1 LGNDRSHP
9 LSQVSFYSPTRKKV
23 GFFVDIY
30 KNLCILIF
38 MKIDLT
44 AINPESF
51 MVHQHFV
58 GGHECYL
65 VQPIHIGATW
75 TRDNLIFRSSLWD
88 KEGYP
93 VSLSFKKFFNW
104 DEKPDLDTPPSNLNG
119 AQLMEKLD
127 GSTLIFS
134 RYKGVTIIRTRGTSD
149 ARLQDNGYE
158 VDYLCDKYAAFI
170 KELESRETDC
180 LSYVFEWLSPTNRI
194 VLNYGDEPDMAL
206 VAIINHDSYEYANQC
221 TLDDTAKSLGLR
233 RPRTFNYNSIAEMK
247 QSIEELRDQEG
258 ICVYYNQG
266 QSIRK
271 VKSAHYLYLHRAK
284 SEISSIEKVI
294 DVYIDL
300 FMTTTYPVAPTYPV
314 FFQYLTDKF
323 DFEIAT
329 MAQGHASRICDA
341 MKEVNKIMAALVNFA
356 SSCRTMEIGGRQVEL
371 NYKQMK
377 KSAAEKVTQAYGS
390 TGRASIIFKMLD
402 GKVVGADDWKKLLY
416 QVLK

>member
-1 LGNDRSHP
+1 
-9 LSQVSFYSPTRKKV
+9 
-23 GFFVDIY
+23 
-30 KNLCILIF
+30 
-38 MKIDLT
+38 MKIDLSS
-44 AINPESF
+44 IDLESF
-51 MVHQHFV
+51 MVHPHLV
-58 GGHECYL
+58 GGHECFL
-65 VQPIHIGATW
+65 IQPIHIGAQW
-75 TRDNLIFRSSLWD
+75 RKDNMIFRSALVD
-88 KEGYP
+88 KDGYP

-119 AQLMEKLD
+119 AQLIEKLD

-134 RYKGVTIIRTRGTSD
+134 RYRGVTVIRTRGTSN

-158 VDYLCDKYAAFI
+158 VDYLCDKYSKFI
-170 KELESRETDC
+170 KMLETENPDV
-180 LSYVFEWLSPTNRI
+180 SYVFEWLSPTNRI

-206 VAIINHDSYEYANQC
+206 VAIVLHPDYSYATQNA
-221 TLDDTAKSLGLR
+221 LDVTAKLYDLR

-271 VKSAHYLYLHRAK
+271 VKSAQYLYLHRAK

-294 DVYIDL
+294 DVYIDY
-300 FMTTTYPVAPTYPV
+300 FMTATYPVAPTYPL

-341 MKEVNKIMAALVNFA
+341 MKEVNKIMAALVNCA
-356 SSCRTMEIGGRQVEL
+356 SECKTMARRD
-371 NYKQMK
+371 
-377 KSAAEKVTQAYGS
+377 AAARVLQAYGS
-390 TGRASIIFKMLD
+390 TGRSSIIFKLLD
-402 GKVVGADDWKKLLY
+402 NKIVGADDWKKLLY